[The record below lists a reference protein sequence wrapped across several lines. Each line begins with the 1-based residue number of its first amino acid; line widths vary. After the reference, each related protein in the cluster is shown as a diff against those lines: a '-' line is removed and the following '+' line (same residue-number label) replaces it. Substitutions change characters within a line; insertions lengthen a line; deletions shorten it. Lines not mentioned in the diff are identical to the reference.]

1 MAEEGARRANGERT
15 KQKILNSAEGLF
27 GAHGFDSVS
36 LRDITEKAEVTL
48 ALASYHFGT
57 KEKLFE
63 SVVSRRADIL
73 CDQRKSRLLA
83 LGDAPAPRDILDAFM
98 SPLFEQI
105 TTGEDTGWAAYVRV
119 LARLGEDDRWLD
131 LLGTHFDALAREFVT
146 QLQAAIPQADPESL
160 ARAFTMTL
168 HLMLTTVS
176 RHKRLDRLTEGR
188 AQAGDLDRAYAS
200 LLDFASAGFNAL
212 PQKQ

>member
-15 KQKILNSAEGLF
+15 KQKILNAAEDLF

-36 LRDITEKAEVTL
+36 LRDITENAEVTL

-73 CDQRKSRLLA
+73 CDHRKSRLLA
-83 LGDAPAPRDILDAFM
+83 LGDDPAPRDILDAFM

-131 LLGTHFDALAREFVT
+131 LLGTHFDALAGEFVA
-146 QLQAAIPQADPESL
+146 QLQAAIPQADSEAL

-176 RHKRLDRLTEGR
+176 RHKRLDRLTDGR
-188 AQAGDLDRAYAS
+188 AKAGDLDRAYAS

-212 PQKQ
+212 PQKP